1 MANGI
6 YAAAAGMAAQET
18 QLNAISNDLANVD
31 TTGYKSE
38 RIGFADLLSTSEDG
52 IPVGGGAAAINLGP
66 SLAQG
71 TLAASTNPL
80 AIGINGPGFLQVG
93 NGGGS
98 VGLTRDGD
106 LQIDASNS
114 LVTST
119 GQQMVPPIKIPANTQ
134 PSGVTISTDGTVSVR
149 GKTVGQ
155 LKLVD
160 VPAANGLQAVGS
172 NTYLATAA
180 SGPATPITGSTIVQ
194 GQLEGSNVDVAETMT
209 SMLNT
214 QNNYSMLSRVLTTQ
228 DQLLQMA
235 NQLRQ

>member
-1 MANGI
+1 MSNGI
-6 YAAAAGMAAQET
+6 YAAASGMAAQET
-18 QLNAISNDLANVD
+18 QLNAIANDLANVD

-38 RIGFADLLSTSEDG
+38 RIGFANLLSSTEDG
-52 IPVGGGAAAINLGP
+52 IPVGGGSAAISLGP

-80 AIGINGPGFLQVG
+80 AIGINGPGFLEVG
-93 NGGGS
+93 NAGGT
-98 VGLTRDGD
+98 VALTRDGD
-106 LQIDASNS
+106 LQLDASNS

-119 GQQMVPPIKIPANTQ
+119 GQQMVPPIKVPPNTQ
-134 PSGVTISTDGTVSVR
+134 PTDVTIATDGTVAVR

-160 VPAANGLQAVGS
+160 VPSPSGLQAVGS
-172 NTYLATAA
+172 SSYVATAA
-180 SGPATPITGSTIVQ
+180 SGPATPVTGSTIEQ
-194 GQLEGSNVDVAETMT
+194 GQLEGSNVNVAEAMT
-209 SMLNT
+209 SMLDT
-214 QNNYSMLSRVLTTQ
+214 QNNYSMLSKVLTTQ